1 MQLTPLVTDVE
12 EAKERLAEY
21 SKLAADERTAEDE
34 RIKAGYRAAARG
46 MPVISLAE
54 AVTAGGH
61 FDNGL
66 PRIAVVRAD
75 SQKCWIHVENE
86 TSQRHALIFSRHP
99 EGENRGA
106 LVGIDTVR
114 VSVPRDLGFNGNG
127 RYWNRASTIVPII
140 PPEHRPKRRRL
151 HRFHILWE
159 VESWTLEAP
168 RDPALLKW
176 IGGDLWAVVAA
187 WDLSE
192 LERHV
197 LAGRR

>member
-1 MQLTPLVTDVE
+1 MQLTPLVTDAE
-12 EAKERLAEY
+12 EAKERLSEY
-21 SKLAADERTAEDE
+21 SKLAADERTAEDK
-34 RIKAGYRAAARG
+34 RIQAGYRAAARG
-46 MPVISLAE
+46 MPVISLSE
-54 AVTAGGH
+54 AVQAGEY

-75 SQKCWIHVENE
+75 AQTCWLYSDWLGDHRE
-86 TSQRHALIFSRHP
+86 ALIFSRHP
-99 EGENRGA
+99 EAENRRA

-114 VSVPRDLGFNGNG
+114 VEVPEHPKRHN
-127 RYWNRASTIVPII
+127 NRWRRARTIVPLI

-151 HRFHILWE
+151 HLFHILWE

-187 WDLSE
+187 WDLTE

>member
-1 MQLTPLVTDVE
+1 MQLTPLVTDAE
-12 EAKERLAEY
+12 EAKERLVEY
-21 SKLAADERTAEDE
+21 SKLAADERTAEDR
-34 RIKAGYRAAARG
+34 RIQAGYRAAARG
-46 MPVISLAE
+46 MPVISLSE
-54 AVTAGGH
+54 AVQAGGY

-75 SQKCWIHVENE
+75 AKMCWLYSDWLGNRRE
-86 TSQRHALIFSRHP
+86 ALIFSRHP
-99 EGENRGA
+99 EAENRRA

-114 VSVPRDLGFNGNG
+114 VEVPEHSERRN
-127 RYWNRASTIVPII
+127 NRWTRARTIVPLI

-151 HRFHILWE
+151 HLFHILWE